1 MPGVT
6 SLGSANGRGKT
17 ELAARWRVEDL
28 GDYVTTVDVAADGRR
43 CAVGTGDGAV
53 SILGM
58 EAGDV
63 QSRVAA
69 HANGVFEA
77 RFPPDGQLFASC
89 GQDAD
94 AKIFSLRGELLHT
107 LPGGSSWVEHVAWSP
122 LGDRIATA
130 SGRKVRVW
138 SREGQPFAET
148 EALPSTVA
156 AVAWSRTG
164 EQLAAVAYGGVHV
177 WTAGIGAK
185 ARHLPWKGSLVS
197 LAWSP
202 DAKVIACGSQDCS
215 VHFWRLTTGSDS
227 QMSGYPFKPKALAW
241 DSQSKLL
248 ATSGDATVTVWDFA
262 GRGPEGSTPIQ
273 LQGHKTVCTCLAFSP
288 RKCVLA
294 SGSQDG
300 SVLLWEPRR
309 GNKPLRYGFLEG
321 EVTGLAW
328 APDSEALVASDA
340 EGNVVCW
347 KGL

>member
-6 SLGSANGRGKT
+6 LTGIAGGRGKS
-17 ELAARWRVEDL
+17 ELAQRWRVEL
-28 GDYVTTVDVAADGRR
+28 GDYVASIDLAPDGRH

-53 SILGM
+53 SVLGV

-63 QSRVAA
+63 QSRMVA
-69 HANGVFEA
+69 HANGVLEV
-77 RFPPDGQLFASC
+77 RFSPDGELLASC
-89 GQDAD
+89 GQDAE
-94 AKIFSLRGELLHT
+94 AKIHAPDKGLLHT
-107 LPGGSSWVEHVAWSP
+107 LPGGSAWVEHVAWSP

-130 SGRKVRVW
+130 SGRKVRAW
-138 SREGQPFAET
+138 SREGAPYAET

-156 AVAWSRTG
+156 AVAWARTG
-164 EQLAAVAYGGVHV
+164 EQLAAAAYGGVHV

-202 DAKVIACGSQDCS
+202 DGKVIACGSQDCS
-215 VHFWRLTTGSDS
+215 VHFWRLSSGNDS
-227 QMSGYPFKPKALAW
+227 EMRGYPFKPKALAW
-241 DSQSKLL
+241 DANSKLL
-248 ATSGDATVTVWDFA
+248 ATSGDATVTLWDFA

-288 RKCVLA
+288 TKCVLA

-300 SVLLWEPRR
+300 SVLVWQPRHAH
-309 GNKPLRYGFLEG
+309 KPVRYGFVEG

-328 APDSEALVASDA
+328 APDHGALVASDA

-347 KGL
+347 EGV